1 MLSDILSML
10 SSLIIYTDIF
20 FIIYHFFYML
30 SFYHRQFFFKKWAQ
44 ILLFESAAYLINP
57 YILFTGLTVQLVL
70 SSLVLILS
78 NKKSSSHY
86 NVLICLG
93 YKIFNNQLNDTL
105 RYRLNLLINIAKLY
119 PASRIIL
126 CGGLSESNTIT
137 EAELMKEYLIEKGI
151 KKERIIL
158 EDKSATTAENIDNA
172 RIFINPG
179 ESILLIS
186 SSYHCL
192 RARLLCKK
200 KGIDVDTAGS
210 GFPLKLLSNEL
221 LLEKYCLFKDVFK
234 LF

>member
-1 MLSDILSML
+1 ML
-10 SSLIIYTDIF
+10 
-20 FIIYHFFYML
+20 
-30 SFYHRQFFFKKWAQ
+30 
-44 ILLFESAAYLINP
+44 ESAAYLINP
-57 YILFTGLTVQLVL
+57 CILFTGLTVQLVL